1 MDHAAGPPL
10 AKGHSI
16 NSVLRPMPMTTTPA
30 APAADR
36 TEFDS
41 LLRDYHDA
49 RRREDQW
56 RIPQLLLALVTPI
69 LALISVVF
77 VMGGGADPGT
87 ISGALAI
94 ITGTAAALL
103 AVEVWRQHR
112 RAIGIFNHLRTT
124 YPADGPLLLK
134 DPL

>member
-1 MDHAAGPPL
+1 
-10 AKGHSI
+10 
-16 NSVLRPMPMTTTPA
+16 MTDVTPA
-30 APAADR
+30 DIPQTVSGTAA
-36 TEFDS
+36 DS

-69 LALISVVF
+69 LALVAVLFSLADDN
-77 VMGGGADPGT
+77 GAAN
-87 ISGALAI
+87 IAGALAI

-103 AVEVWRQHR
+103 AIEVWRWHR
-112 RAIGIFNHLRTT
+112 IAMSRVNEFRVSH
-124 YPADGPLLLK
+124 PADAALLLK